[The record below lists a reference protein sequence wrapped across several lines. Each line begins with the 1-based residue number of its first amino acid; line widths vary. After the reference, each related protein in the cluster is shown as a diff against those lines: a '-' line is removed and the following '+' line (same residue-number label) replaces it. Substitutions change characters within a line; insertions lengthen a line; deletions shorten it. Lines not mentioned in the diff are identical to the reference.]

1 MTMYVFDICC
11 TEHDCS
17 ELCSLMRLSSLKCIQ
32 GDFFGLIEDNGDF
45 LCLSLLCR
53 PFVDSSAAER
63 QEKRVSAAS
72 EEGPE
77 DRQCHWRWKLL
88 IQVHFE
94 KASLFIDPVPIR
106 SMEIRTSTSSFVVYG
121 MIVGERKRNRKPS
134 IT

>member
-1 MTMYVFDICC
+1 MYWIYVVRSMIVLNMQFNAILFF
-11 TEHDCS
+11 E
-17 ELCSLMRLSSLKCIQ
+17 MYNRLA
-32 GDFFGLIEDNGDF
+32 
-45 LCLSLLCR
+45 
-53 PFVDSSAAER
+53 FVDSSAAER
-63 QEKRVSAAS
+63 QEKRVPTAS

>member
-1 MTMYVFDICC
+1 MFWTVQFNAILFFEMYN
-11 TEHDCS
+11 
-17 ELCSLMRLSSLKCIQ
+17 RLA
-32 GDFFGLIEDNGDF
+32 
-45 LCLSLLCR
+45 
-53 PFVDSSAAER
+53 FVDSSAAER